1 STTSPPEKHPRS
13 PPPRPSSA
21 ALPRPRPPSAAPP
34 EHHPGRRRAPPN
46 PRPPS
51 SKAATGAPLPGRC
64 RAAPRAT
71 FLSALATASHPPTF
85 LSTAGRREPAS
96 LRRLHLCARPRQ
108 ASTAEP
114 PSSPRLAAVSR
125 CRPASFFSAPNRLE
139 VCDPDHI
146 FTGHGP
152 MDPVSD
158 PSSSLPEQHRAH
170 LNRRGRALSSSW
182 RSPARASS
190 APSVV
195 LRRRPTSCSSVAA
208 PVQLGRGPHLRAG
221 LPATACLCWPPS
233 SSAMTPQPPASS
245 ILSSPSIVFCFFYI
259 SLGHIAAVLLG
270 HQCVAAGCPVH
281 RRSLLAVRWHEARGR
296 MCSAVLFALPRC
308 SSPADVLTIQ
318 DQLHPSPH
326 RRHAVQYVGARS
338 TPHRRRAVQSV
349 CASSTPPI
357 PKPISLPPHTRS
369 KRSLAHQAAGG
380 LRRPRPD
387 QVARSLPL
395 LRVFICT
402 SVLPVGSP
410 A

>member
-1 STTSPPEKHPRS
+1 
-13 PPPRPSSA
+13 
-21 ALPRPRPPSAAPP
+21 
-34 EHHPGRRRAPPN
+34 
-46 PRPPS
+46 
-51 SKAATGAPLPGRC
+51 
-64 RAAPRAT
+64 
-71 FLSALATASHPPTF
+71 
-85 LSTAGRREPAS
+85 
-96 LRRLHLCARPRQ
+96 
-108 ASTAEP
+108 
-114 PSSPRLAAVSR
+114 
-125 CRPASFFSAPNRLE
+125 
-139 VCDPDHI
+139 
-146 FTGHGP
+146 

-208 PVQLGRGPHLRAG
+208 PVQLGRGPHLR
-221 LPATACLCWPPS
+221 
-233 SSAMTPQPPASS
+233 
-245 ILSSPSIVFCFFYI
+245 
-259 SLGHIAAVLLG
+259 AVLLG

-387 QVARSLPL
+387 QRQGEVRIHQPRLPL
-395 LRVFICT
+395 PQCGRAALAVRHSRLSSEPTEPIE
-402 SVLPVGSP
+402 
-410 A
+410 

>member
-1 STTSPPEKHPRS
+1 
-13 PPPRPSSA
+13 
-21 ALPRPRPPSAAPP
+21 
-34 EHHPGRRRAPPN
+34 
-46 PRPPS
+46 
-51 SKAATGAPLPGRC
+51 
-64 RAAPRAT
+64 
-71 FLSALATASHPPTF
+71 
-85 LSTAGRREPAS
+85 
-96 LRRLHLCARPRQ
+96 
-108 ASTAEP
+108 
-114 PSSPRLAAVSR
+114 
-125 CRPASFFSAPNRLE
+125 
-139 VCDPDHI
+139 
-146 FTGHGP
+146 

-208 PVQLGRGPHLRAG
+208 PVQLGRGPHLR
-221 LPATACLCWPPS
+221 
-233 SSAMTPQPPASS
+233 
-245 ILSSPSIVFCFFYI
+245 
-259 SLGHIAAVLLG
+259 AVLLG

-387 QVARSLPL
+387 QRQGEVRIHQPRLPLPQVISLCCIRDGSAPVHHPWCRCCQCNLATDGFFSSSPASSTMSSCYRSLSSPTMQCGRAAL
-395 LRVFICT
+395 AVRQGGACSAALTAEQRTQLPTRGNQGLIIHISSSDQDSKERAVAKINFLSLTDYVDPKQKTGRGAAALSSSNKSMYTLMNVVQALNSNHSFVPYRQSKVTRILQDSLCKT
-402 SVLPVGSP
+402 SGAVVIPSW
-410 A
+410 